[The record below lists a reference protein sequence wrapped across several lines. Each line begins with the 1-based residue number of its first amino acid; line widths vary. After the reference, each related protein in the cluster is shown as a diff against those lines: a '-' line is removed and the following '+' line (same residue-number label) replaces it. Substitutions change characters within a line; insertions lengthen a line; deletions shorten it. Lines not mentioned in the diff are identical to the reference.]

1 MAAARSYRECLIDV
15 ISTLAS
21 GEALLEYESS
31 VPIAYV
37 PDEIICQFFDD
48 HYHPK
53 SPEFIA
59 EFTENEL
66 KEIGIFSGFLQIG
79 SDAVDEAGSPG
90 VAACLKLPD
99 WRRMMRRAKMLVTLL
114 GTKQGEQ
121 GSAHQPSTRSES
133 KFS

>member
-1 MAAARSYRECLIDV
+1 MTDARNYRECLIDV
-15 ISTLAS
+15 TSTLAS
-21 GEALLEYESS
+21 GEALLEYESK

-53 SPEFIA
+53 PSEFVA
-59 EFTENEL
+59 EFSEEEL
-66 KEIGIFSGFLQIG
+66 KEIGIFSGFLQMG
-79 SDAVDEAGSPG
+79 SDAVVEAGSPA

-99 WRRMMRRAKMLVTLL
+99 WRRMMKRAKMLVTLL

-121 GSAHQPSTRSES
+121 VSGGNGGQRR
-133 KFS
+133 